1 MKTLLKILAVTL
13 VILFTSCNQTSTK
26 FKANNFKQENITYVK
41 DRRTNL
47 CYAILAGR
55 NTGEPDQTG
64 LGLACVPC
72 EKVEDYI
79 EN

>member
-1 MKTLLKILAVTL
+1 MKTLLKILAITL
-13 VILFTSCNQTSTK
+13 VVLFTSCNQTSTK
-26 FKANNFKQENITYVK
+26 FKANNFKQEDITYVK

-55 NTGEPDQTG
+55 KTGDADQSG
-64 LGLACVPC
+64 LGFACVPC
-72 EKVEDYI
+72 EQVEDYL